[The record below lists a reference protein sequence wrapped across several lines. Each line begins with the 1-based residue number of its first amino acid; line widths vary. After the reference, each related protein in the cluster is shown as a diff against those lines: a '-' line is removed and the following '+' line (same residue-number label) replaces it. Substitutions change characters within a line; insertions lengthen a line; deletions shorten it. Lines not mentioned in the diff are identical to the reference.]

1 MPSAWESKV
10 FKGLTST
17 MIRTFTAD
25 DLRRE
30 CASQSLITQSQ
41 KTKFAVLIGPA
52 MQNEALLDAVRSGD
66 DKSFHLFL
74 ECIREVEPEANV
86 SAILEKLDQ
95 IDKYQTAAA
104 AAPQAA
110 EPDAS
115 PISKPPA
122 APRKP
127 CPDPFESDT
136 YITTLHPWIKKLD
149 ATGLAGKVQGLG
161 MLTGDQVTE
170 LDRIKKND
178 GGPAHNARLL
188 EIIHGEEIHGF
199 VKLYKAVLTVTK
211 NIDKLD
217 QMKSLIPDEYLSEK

>member
-95 IDKYQTAAA
+95 IDKYQTAAESA
-104 AAPQAA
+104 TPVSKTTDPGKQDQATRKAVA
-110 EPDAS
+110 E
-115 PISKPPA
+115 
-122 APRKP
+122 
-127 CPDPFESDT
+127 DPFQST
-136 YITTLHPWIKKLD
+136 AYCQFIQPWLCTLPARDFRIRLHRKL
-149 ATGLAGKVQGLG
+149 GC
-161 MLTGDQVTE
+161 
-170 LDRIKKND
+170 
-178 GGPAHNARLL
+178 
-188 EIIHGEEIHGF
+188 
-199 VKLYKAVLTVTK
+199 
-211 NIDKLD
+211 
-217 QMKSLIPDEYLSEK
+217 